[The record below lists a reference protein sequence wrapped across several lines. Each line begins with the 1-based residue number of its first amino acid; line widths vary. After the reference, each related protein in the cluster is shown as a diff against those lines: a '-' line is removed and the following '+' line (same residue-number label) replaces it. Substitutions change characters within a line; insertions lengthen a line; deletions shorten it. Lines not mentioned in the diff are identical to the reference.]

1 MLEFYIPQS
10 RNVENFV
17 LFFGQKLILYQIC

>member
-1 MLEFYIPQS
+1 MLEIYIPQS

-17 LFFGQKLILYQIC
+17 LFLGQKLILYQIC

>member
-1 MLEFYIPQS
+1 MLEIYIPQP

-17 LFFGQKLILYQIC
+17 LFLGQKLILYQIC